1 MRQDLLA
8 LTADDLVLLANRGLV
23 KRAQQEAQSA
33 DLTCTID
40 EDAQGNLTVRW
51 SDAIECVLP
60 AGQHVRESRCSCPAA
75 TICRHILRSVLAYQ
89 QSAEQV
95 ESSEASPAAPP
106 APWNPG
112 SISDDDLARMISRAT
127 LTWARR
133 QLDEPHVV
141 ELVCSVKP
149 TAFLHT
155 LNCMVRFLVPGDPR
169 YTHCDCAEEAP
180 CRHVAL
186 AVWAFRQL
194 PPEQSSGL
202 IELGAQ
208 QAAVPETTLDET
220 ERALHEL
227 IGLGMSGAPQAL
239 IERLRRQEERCRQ
252 EGLVWP
258 AEILAEIVQQH
269 MAYTSHDARFAPSIL
284 STLVGELCV
293 RSDAIRRNTGAVP
306 QIFIRGAAADTKTAM
321 GTSRLIGLGCGV
333 RVRRGGTE
341 LTAYLQDSTSG
352 TLVAIS
358 REVAAAS
365 AAAVPFSSLAQ
376 FPIAAGAGIAA
387 LGAGQALIK
396 GGQRLPNARFMPARA
411 KVNVNPQMYAWESL
425 RAPLLAEDFAELDAR
440 IAAQPPAALR
450 PRRLT
455 DRLYVCAVTAAHE
468 AIFAEAEQEVRAV
481 LVDAQGGRAF
491 LSHPYMAQGA
501 SGAESLLALLR
512 NQPESLR
519 FVAGHVRRAPY
530 GLVIAPTAVV
540 FQQGETRRALLPWV
554 DRDESGA
561 ETVEQHPAQASR
573 SEPLAEY
580 WTQVND
586 ALGDLLVVGLT
597 RADVSETRRWQELA
611 RFGAALGFA
620 RTIEP
625 VARLAAALEQKT
637 ATLHWEPQQSVAAVL
652 ELACLTEMINTSLIQ
667 ADAAG

>member
-23 KRAQQEAQSA
+23 KRAQQEVQSA
-33 DLTCTID
+33 ELTCTID
-40 EDAQGNLTVRW
+40 EDAQGTVTIAW

-60 AGQHVRESRCSCPAA
+60 GGKHVREARCSCPAGS
-75 TICRHILRSVLAYQ
+75 ICRHILRSVLAYQ
-89 QSAEQV
+89 QAATQSASDET
-95 ESSEASPAAPP
+95 SPAAPP

-112 SISDDDLARMISRAT
+112 SISDEELSRALSRT
-127 LTWARR
+127 MLTWAKR
-133 QLDEPHVV
+133 QLDEPQVV

-194 PPEQSSGL
+194 QPEQSSGL
-202 IELGAQ
+202 IEFGAQ
-208 QAAVPETTLDET
+208 QAAVPTTMLDEI
-220 ERALHEL
+220 ERDLRDL
-227 IGLGMSGAPQAL
+227 VGLGMAGAPQAL

-269 MAYTSHDARFAPSIL
+269 TAYTSHDARFGPAIL
-284 STLVGELCV
+284 SSLIGELCV
-293 RSDAIRRNTGAVP
+293 RSDAIRGNTGAVP

-321 GTSRLIGLGCGV
+321 GTARLIGLGCGV
-333 RVRRGGTE
+333 KVRRGGTE

-358 REVAAAS
+358 REVSAETAATSRFAR
-365 AAAVPFSSLAQ
+365 LAQ
-376 FPIAAGAGIAA
+376 FPITAGAGVAA
-387 LGAGQALIK
+387 LGSGQALIK
-396 GGQRLPNARFMPARA
+396 GGQRLPNARFLPARA

-425 RAPLLAEDFAELDAR
+425 RPPLLAEDFAELDAR

-455 DRLYVCAVTAAHE
+455 DRLYVCAVAGARDAVFSE
-468 AIFAEAEQEVRAV
+468 VDQEVRAV
-481 LVDAQGGRAF
+481 LVDPQGGQAI
-491 LSHPYMAQGA
+491 LIHPYTAQGA
-501 SGAESLLALLR
+501 SGAEALLSLLR
-512 NQPESLR
+512 SRPESLR
-519 FVAGHVRRAPY
+519 FVAGHVRRTPY

-540 FQQGETRRALLPWV
+540 YQQGETRRALLPWV
-554 DRDESGA
+554 DREEGSDET
-561 ETVEQHPAQASR
+561 TVEHPPQSPQ

-586 ALGDLLVVGLT
+586 ALGDLFVVGLQ
-597 RADVSETRRWQELA
+597 RADVPEARRWQELA

-620 RTIEP
+620 RSIEP
-625 VARLAAALEQKT
+625 VTRLAAALEQKG
-637 ATLHWEPQQSVAAVL
+637 ATLHWEPDQSVAAAL
-652 ELACLTEMINTSLIQ
+652 ELACLTEMINTSLVQ
-667 ADAAG
+667 ANEAA

>member
-1 MRQDLLA
+1 MRHDLLA
-8 LTADDLVLLANRGLV
+8 LTPDDLVLLANRGLV
-23 KRAQQEAQSA
+23 KRAQQEAQLA

-40 EDAQGNLTVRW
+40 EDTQGNVTVCW

-60 AGQHVRESRCSCPAA
+60 GGQHVRAGRCSCPAA

-89 QSAEQV
+89 QAAAQH
-95 ESSEASPAAPP
+95 ESSESSPAAPP

-112 SISDDDLARMISRAT
+112 SISDDDLARVLSRTA
-127 LTWARR
+127 LAWARR

-149 TAFLHT
+149 TAFVHT

-169 YTHCDCAEEAP
+169 YTHCDCAEDAP

-186 AVWAFRQL
+186 AVWSFRRLQ
-194 PPEQSSGL
+194 PEQSSGL
-202 IELGAQ
+202 IEVGSQ
-208 QAAVPETTLDET
+208 QAAVPETTLDEI
-220 ERALHEL
+220 ERVLRDL
-227 IGLGMSGAPQAL
+227 IDLGMSGAPQAL
-239 IERLRRQEERCRQ
+239 IDRLSRQEERCRQ
-252 EGLVWP
+252 EGLIWP
-258 AEILAEIVQQH
+258 AEILAEIAQQH
-269 MAYTSHDARFAPSIL
+269 AAYASHDARFAPSLLAALI
-284 STLVGELCV
+284 GELCV

-306 QIFIRGAAADTKTAM
+306 QIFIRGAAADTKTAV
-321 GTSRLIGLGCGV
+321 GTTRLIGLGCGV
-333 RVRRGGTE
+333 RVRRGGAE

-358 REVAAAS
+358 REVTATTAS
-365 AAAVPFSSLAQ
+365 SAPFASLAQ
-376 FPIAAGAGIAA
+376 YPIMAGAGIAA
-387 LGAGQALIK
+387 LGAGQALVK
-396 GGQRLPNARFMPARA
+396 GGQRLPNARFIPGRA

-455 DRLYVCAVTAAHE
+455 DRLYVCSVSGAQE
-468 AIFAEAEQEVRAV
+468 AIFSEVDQEVRAV
-481 LVDAQGGRAF
+481 LVDSQGSQAI
-491 LSHPYMAQGA
+491 LSHPYTAQGA

-512 NQPESLR
+512 NRPESLR
-519 FVAGHVRRAPY
+519 FVAGHVRRTPY

-554 DRDESGA
+554 DQDESGNA
-561 ETVEQHPAQASR
+561 AAAQPPAQPAR

-580 WTQVND
+580 WTQVSA
-586 ALGDLLVVGLT
+586 ALGDLFVVGLK
-597 RADVSETRRWQELA
+597 RADVPQIRRWQELA

-625 VARLAAALEQKT
+625 VARLAETLERKT
-637 ATLHWEPQQSVAAVL
+637 ATLHWESDQSIAAAL
-652 ELACLTEMINTSLIQ
+652 ELACLIQMINTSLVQ
-667 ADAAG
+667 AGEAE